1 MEEYKDCLDAIRV
14 AATQLAEIDLW
25 IELTASTGHYRA
37 SELLRQ
43 DKEEYLTSLLRSAD
57 RVRELSCIDA

>member
-1 MEEYKDCLDAIRV
+1 MEEYKDCLDVIQV
-14 AATQLAEIDLW
+14 AATRLKEIDFE
-25 IELTASTGHYRA
+25 IEITARTGHYRA

-43 DKEEYLTSLLRSAD
+43 DKEEYLTSLLKSAE